1 MAIALKALGLQART
15 TQYGSSNRWTEE
27 DYRQQAKDWS
37 SGSTENQEAVPY
49 LTALVFGMATMGV
62 RPPREQ
68 LPSLVEDVFSRSE
81 VQYHPDIRPVLP
93 LLNQEILDMSLDAS
107 AAVAA
112 PPKSRL

>member
-1 MAIALKALGLQART
+1 
-15 TQYGSSNRWTEE
+15 
-27 DYRQQAKDWS
+27 
-37 SGSTENQEAVPY
+37 
-49 LTALVFGMATMGV
+49 MGV

-68 LPSLVEDVFSRSE
+68 LPSLVEDVFNRSE